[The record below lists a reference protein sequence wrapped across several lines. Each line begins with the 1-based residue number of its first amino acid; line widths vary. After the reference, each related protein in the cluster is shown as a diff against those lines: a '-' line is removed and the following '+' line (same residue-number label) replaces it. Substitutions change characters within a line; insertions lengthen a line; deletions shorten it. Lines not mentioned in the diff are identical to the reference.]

1 MKKMVLINIIT
12 IIVLIVIGVVGFYF
26 WNNATSYVSTDNA
39 KVDGDQ
45 MKIASPASGEIKS
58 LDVKQGEKLK
68 KGDKVAEVVAQ
79 GEGGQSKEMSIK
91 MPKDGT
97 IVKTDGME
105 GSMAQAGNPI
115 AYAYNLDDLYITANV
130 DEKDVADIEKGN
142 DVDVDI
148 DGQKAT
154 VSGKVDQIGDATAA
168 SFSLMPSSNSDGNYT
183 KVSQVVPV
191 RISLDSEPSKNV
203 VPGMN
208 AEVKIHK
215 N

>member
-68 KGDKVAEVVAQ
+68 KGDKVAEVAAQ
-79 GEGGQSKEMSIK
+79 GEGGQSKDMSIK

>member
-39 KVDGDQ
+39 KVDGEQ

-130 DEKDVADIEKGN
+130 DEKDVANIEKGN

>member
-1 MKKMVLINIIT
+1 MKKMILINIIT

>member
-58 LDVKQGEKLK
+58 LDVKQGDKLK
-68 KGDKVAEVVAQ
+68 KGDKVAEVAAQ

>member
-58 LDVKQGEKLK
+58 LDVKQGDKLK
-68 KGDKVAEVVAQ
+68 KGDKVAEVAAQ
-79 GEGGQSKEMSIK
+79 GEGGQSKDMSIK

-148 DGQKAT
+148 DGQKAI

>member
-12 IIVLIVIGVVGFYF
+12 IIVLIVIGVLGFYF

-68 KGDKVAEVVAQ
+68 KGDKVAEVAAQ

-115 AYAYNLDDLYITANV
+115 AYAYNLDDLYVTANV

-142 DVDVDI
+142 DVDIDI

-154 VSGKVDQIGDATAA
+154 VSGKVEQIGDATAN

-191 RISLDSEPSKNV
+191 KISLDSEPSKNV

>member
-12 IIVLIVIGVVGFYF
+12 IIVLIVIGVLGFYF
-26 WNNATSYVSTDNA
+26 WNNATSYVSTYNA
-39 KVDGDQ
+39 KIDGDQ
-45 MKIASPASGEIKS
+45 MKIASPTAGEIKS
-58 LDVKQGEKLK
+58 FDAKQGDKLK
-68 KGDKVAEVVAQ
+68 QGDKVAEVVGQ
-79 GEGGQSKEMSIK
+79 GQDGQSKKMSIK

-115 AYAYNLDDLYITANV
+115 AYAYNLDDLYVTANV

-142 DVDVDI
+142 DVDIDI

-154 VSGKVDQIGDATAA
+154 VSGKVEQIGDATAN

-191 RISLDSEPSKNV
+191 KISLDSEPSKNV

>member
-58 LDVKQGEKLK
+58 LDVKQGDKLK
-68 KGDKVAEVVAQ
+68 KGDKVAEVAAQ

-148 DGQKAT
+148 DGQKAI

>member
-68 KGDKVAEVVAQ
+68 KGDKVAEVAAQ

-115 AYAYNLDDLYITANV
+115 AYAYNLDNLYITANV

>member
-58 LDVKQGEKLK
+58 LDVKQDDKLK
-68 KGDKVAEVVAQ
+68 KGDKVAEVAAQ

>member
-68 KGDKVAEVVAQ
+68 KGDKVAEVAAQ
-79 GEGGQSKEMSIK
+79 GEGGQTKEMSIK

>member
-1 MKKMVLINIIT
+1 MKKMVLVNVIT
-12 IIVLIVIGVVGFYF
+12 IIVLVVIGVLAFWF
-26 WNNATSYVSTDNA
+26 WNNATSYVTTDNA

-45 MKIASPASGEIKS
+45 IKISSPASGQIKS
-58 LDVKQGEKLK
+58 LDIKQGDKLD
-68 KGDKVAEVVAQ
+68 KGDKVAEVSAQ
-79 GEGGQSKEMSIK
+79 GEGGQSKDMSIK
-91 MPKDGT
+91 MPQKGT

-115 AYAYNLDDLYITANV
+115 AYAYNLDALYITANV
-130 DEKDVADIEKGN
+130 DEKDISDVEKGN

-148 DGQKAT
+148 DGQKA
-154 VSGKVDQIGDATAA
+154 SIKGKVEQVGEATAA

-191 RISLDSEPSKNV
+191 KISLDSEPSKNV

>member
-12 IIVLIVIGVVGFYF
+12 IIVLIVIGVLGFYF

-39 KVDGDQ
+39 KIDGDQ
-45 MKIASPASGEIKS
+45 MKIASPTAGEIKS
-58 LDVKQGEKLK
+58 FDAKQGDKLK
-68 KGDKVAEVVAQ
+68 KGDKVAEVVGQ
-79 GEGGQSKEMSIK
+79 GQDGQSKKMSIK

-115 AYAYNLDDLYITANV
+115 AYAYNLDDLYVTANV

-142 DVDVDI
+142 DVDIDI

-154 VSGKVDQIGDATAA
+154 VSGKVEQIGDATAN

-191 RISLDSEPSKNV
+191 KISLDSEPSKNV

>member
-12 IIVLIVIGVVGFYF
+12 IIVLIVIGVLGFYF

-39 KVDGDQ
+39 KIDGDQ
-45 MKIASPASGEIKS
+45 MKIASPTAGEIKS
-58 LDVKQGEKLK
+58 FDAKQGEKLK
-68 KGDKVAEVVAQ
+68 KGDKVAEVVGKGQ
-79 GEGGQSKEMSIK
+79 DGQSQKMSIK

-97 IVKTDGME
+97 IAKTDGME

-115 AYAYNLDDLYITANV
+115 AYAYNLDDLYVTANV

-142 DVDVDI
+142 DVDIDI

-154 VSGKVDQIGDATAA
+154 VSGKVEQIGDATAN

-191 RISLDSEPSKNV
+191 KISLDSEPSKNV

>member
-68 KGDKVAEVVAQ
+68 KGDKVAEVAAQ

>member
-58 LDVKQGEKLK
+58 LDVKQGDKLK
-68 KGDKVAEVVAQ
+68 KGDKVAEVAAQ

-154 VSGKVDQIGDATAA
+154 VSGKVDQIGYATAA

>member
-39 KVDGDQ
+39 KVDGEQ

-115 AYAYNLDDLYITANV
+115 AYAYNLDDLYVTANV

-142 DVDVDI
+142 DVDIDI

-154 VSGKVDQIGDATAA
+154 VSGKVEQIGDATAN

-191 RISLDSEPSKNV
+191 KISLDSEPSKNV

>member
-12 IIVLIVIGVVGFYF
+12 IIVLIVIGVLGFYF

-39 KVDGDQ
+39 KIDGDQ
-45 MKIASPASGEIKS
+45 MKIASPTAGEIKS
-58 LDVKQGEKLK
+58 FDAKQGDKLK
-68 KGDKVAEVVAQ
+68 KGDKVAEVVGQ
-79 GEGGQSKEMSIK
+79 GQDGQSKKMSIK

-115 AYAYNLDDLYITANV
+115 AYAYNLDDLYVTANV

-142 DVDVDI
+142 DVDIDI

-154 VSGKVDQIGDATAA
+154 VSGKVEQIGDATAI

-191 RISLDSEPSKNV
+191 KISLDSEPSKNV

>member
-68 KGDKVAEVVAQ
+68 KGDKVAEVAAQ

-91 MPKDGT
+91 MRKDGT

>member
-1 MKKMVLINIIT
+1 M
-12 IIVLIVIGVVGFYF
+12 LIVIGVVGFYF

-68 KGDKVAEVVAQ
+68 KGDKVAEVAAQ

>member
-68 KGDKVAEVVAQ
+68 KGDKVAEVAAQ

-154 VSGKVDQIGDATAA
+154 VSGKVDQIGDATAT

>member
-26 WNNATSYVSTDNA
+26 WNNASSYVSTDNA

-68 KGDKVAEVVAQ
+68 KGDKVAEVAAQ

>member
-45 MKIASPASGEIKS
+45 MKISSPASGEIKS

-68 KGDKVAEVVAQ
+68 KGDKVAEVAAQ

>member
-58 LDVKQGEKLK
+58 FDVKQGEKLK
-68 KGDKVAEVVAQ
+68 KGDKVAEVAAQ

>member
-58 LDVKQGEKLK
+58 LDVKQGGKLK